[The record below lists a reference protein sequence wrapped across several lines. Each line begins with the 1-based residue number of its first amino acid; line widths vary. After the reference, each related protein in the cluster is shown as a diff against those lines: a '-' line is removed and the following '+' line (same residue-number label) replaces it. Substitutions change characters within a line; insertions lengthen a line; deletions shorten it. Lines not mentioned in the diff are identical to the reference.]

1 MCHLYVYLLFWQEIL
16 FCEKRAIMQ
25 VLCFPVLIVM
35 SYEPVIGLEIHARL
49 KTRTKLF
56 CRCLNEAV
64 PSEAN
69 ANVCPICMGFPGMLP
84 LPNEEAVR
92 LATRACLALQMTITP
107 DTKFDRKNYFYPD
120 LPMGYQI
127 SQFDK
132 PIGQHG
138 QLRIEDE
145 DGTIR
150 IVGIERLHME
160 NDAGKL
166 SHFDDGSFVDF
177 NRAGAPLVEIVSM
190 PELFSVEDASK
201 YAQEMQHI
209 LRTVG
214 ASEADMEKGMMRFDG
229 NISLRPSKEA
239 PFGTKVEIKNL
250 NSFKALEKALA
261 YEMERQQK
269 MLEKGETIIQETRGW
284 DEGLGRTVSQRTKEE
299 AADYRYFPEPDLPPL
314 RIAEEYIAKE
324 RETMPELPFDK
335 KLRYRDTMKLE
346 RDVARMLSEDS
357 ELATYFEQVAK
368 LSGDPKAASTWVT
381 TILLAHLNNSKEHLA
396 DLRFAPEDIAHII
409 QLVKDDSISLL
420 SAKETF
426 EIMYKT
432 GQKPATIIEEKGFLQ
447 VSDDGALEA
456 IIAEVLAAFPSQL
469 AELQN
474 GKPQLIGFFVGQVMQ
489 RSKGAAN
496 PKKVSTLL
504 QKHLAS

>member
-1 MCHLYVYLLFWQEIL
+1 
-16 FCEKRAIMQ
+16 
-25 VLCFPVLIVM
+25 M

-49 KTRTKLF
+49 KTQTKLF

-64 PSEAN
+64 PAEAN
-69 ANVCPICMGFPGMLP
+69 ANICPICTGFPGMLP

-132 PIGQHG
+132 PIGQIG
-138 QLRIEDE
+138 SLRIEEE

-150 IVGIERLHME
+150 TVGIERLHIE

-229 NISLRPSKEA
+229 NISLRPSKDA

-261 YEMERQQK
+261 YEIERQQK
-269 MLEKGETIIQETRGW
+269 MLDRGEKIIQETRGW
-284 DEGLGRTVSQRTKEE
+284 DEGAGRTVSQRTKEE

-314 RIAEEYIAKE
+314 SIAEDYIAKE
-324 RETMPELPFDK
+324 RATMPELPFDK
-335 KLRYRDTMKLE
+335 KLRYRNELKLD
-346 RDVARMLSEDS
+346 RDIARQLSEDS
-357 ELATYFEQVAK
+357 ELANYFERVAE
-368 LSGDPKAASTWVT
+368 LAEDAKAAGTWIT
-381 TILLAHLNNSKEHLA
+381 SILLAHLNNNKEHLN
-396 DLRFAPEDIAHII
+396 DLKFAPEDVARIIA
-409 QLVKDDSISLL
+409 LVKDDSISLL

-426 EIMYKT
+426 EIMYNT
-432 GQKPATIIEEKGFLQ
+432 GQKPDTIIQEKGFMQ

-456 IIAEVLAAFPSQL
+456 IIAEVLAAFPAQL
-469 AELQN
+469 AEYKA
-474 GKPQLIGFFVGQVMQ
+474 GKTTLLGFFVGQVMQ
-489 RSKGAAN
+489 RSQGTAN
-496 PKKVSTLL
+496 PKKVGPLL
-504 QKHLAS
+504 QKHLV